1 MSVNIPSTDLTSEAE
16 NRLDS
21 FVQRSPNSTHTIN
34 EREKGVS
41 LVRLHLSTLTPRRGG
56 G

>member
-16 NRLDS
+16 NRIES

-41 LVRLHLSTLTPRRGG
+41 LVRPDLSTLSPRSGG